1 MYMYFLY
8 VDFDKDPSSK
18 NGTLFQIV
26 NFTCAVSDCNHN
38 TPRIPNDTKFI
49 CESGLC
55 NSSYCQSVCTV
66 NLTKEDNNTTVHCE
80 VYDEKF
86 VTSNN
91 ATILVQSELIQ
102 HFIIE

>member
-1 MYMYFLY
+1 MHVYFLF

-26 NFTCAVSDCNHN
+26 NFTCAVFDK
-38 TPRIPNDTKFI
+38 PRIPNDTKFI

-80 VYDEKF
+80 VYDGNF
-86 VTSNN
+86 ITSNN
-91 ATILVQSELIQ
+91 ATILVQSELIHQ
-102 HFIIE
+102 FIIE